1 MAKSS
6 QLHLLVCIVVGLLMI
21 ASFIMSIIQYVKLAN
36 SNYKFKPYQIL
47 PNHYLVTIFHL
58 VFSLVFL
65 YKCCFRKAP
74 TSGMKAICVVVAII
88 LLRLSMDS
96 LFSIIN
102 SIDQI
107 VPNYP
112 TDPTDPTV
120 PSGTTDS
127 FESTTSNG
135 GPKHKFEFATNLI
148 LSITGI
154 LNAILVFACCCC
166 N

>member
-1 MAKSS
+1 MVKSS
-6 QLHLLVCIVVGLLMI
+6 QLHLLVCIAVALLMV
-21 ASFIMSIIQYVKLAN
+21 ASFTMSIIQYVKLAN
-36 SNYKFKPYQIL
+36 SNYKFKPYQLL
-47 PNHYLVTIFHL
+47 PNHYLVSIFHL
-58 VFSLVFL
+58 VFAFVFL
-65 YKCCFRKAP
+65 YKCCFSKAP

-96 LFSIIN
+96 VFSIIN

-107 VPNYP
+107 VANYP
-112 TDPTDPTV
+112 TDPTDP
-120 PSGTTDS
+120 SDATDS
-127 FESTTSNG
+127 FKSTNNNG

-154 LNAILVFACCCC
+154 LNAILVFASCCC